1 MANRV
6 RRVFVAAALG
16 ITLTLGACSPSSTQE
31 TKPSG
36 EGDSGEQITLNVS
49 VFNDFGYTELY
60 KEYMKLHPNITIEE
74 TRASSTTN
82 SRDRLSTGLSA
93 GSGLSDIEAVEG
105 DWMPEVMQYTDQWV
119 DLSNDSLKDRWLE
132 WKTAKATDPSDRL
145 LGYGTDSAPN
155 AICYRAD
162 LFAAAGLPSNRD
174 EVAKL
179 LTGDW
184 NKFFEVGRQFR
195 AANSQVAWFDS
206 ASSVFQ
212 GMISQLPNAFE
223 NSDGTPIPLAD
234 NTGIKSIYDSI
245 VANLDQ
251 SAHLTAWDEDW
262 MAAFQGDPKFATIMC
277 PSWMAGFIE
286 EQAAGV
292 TGWDVAPVFPGGAS
306 NSGGSYL
313 MVPVQSK
320 HQEAAKALAD
330 WLTAPEQQLK
340 AYAAK
345 QVFPSQVE
353 ALKSPQV
360 TESVSKFFNDAP
372 IGKIYAS
379 QASSITVQPFT
390 GEHYGSIRDIV
401 GDALNRVSSGAM
413 DAEASWQQALADY
426 KDLGI

>member
-1 MANRV
+1 MTNHLKRSA
-6 RRVFVAAALG
+6 VAAVLSLSLAF
-16 ITLTLGACSPSSTQE
+16 GACSPSSPKSAST
-31 TKPSG
+31 SG
-36 EGDSGEQITLNVS
+36 EASGEPITLTVS
-49 VFNDFGYTELY
+49 VFNDFGYAELY
-60 KEYMKLHPNITIEE
+60 KEYMALHPHITIEE
-74 TRASSTTN
+74 SRASTTTTA
-82 SRDRLSTGLSA
+82 RDHLSTGLAA
-93 GSGLSDIEAVEG
+93 GTGLADIEAVEG

-119 DLSNDSLKDRWLE
+119 DLSSDTVKDRWLA
-132 WKTAKATDPSDRL
+132 WKTAKATDVDGRL
-145 LGYGTDSAPN
+145 VGYGTDSAPN
-155 AICYRAD
+155 ALCYRAD
-162 LFAAAGLPSNRD
+162 LFAAAGLPSDRE

-184 NKFFEVGRQFR
+184 NKFFEVGKQFR

-206 ASSVFQ
+206 SGGVFQ

-223 NSDGTPIPLAD
+223 NSDGTPIPLAE
-234 NTGIKSIYDSI
+234 NSEMKAVYDSI

-292 TGWDVAPVFPGGAS
+292 TGWDVAQVFPGGPS

-313 MVPVQSK
+313 MVPEQSQ
-320 HQEAAKALAD
+320 HPAEAKALAD

-353 ALKSPQV
+353 ALKSSQI
-360 TESVSKFFNDAP
+360 TETTSEFFNKAP
-372 IGKIYAS
+372 IGQIYAA
-379 QASSITVQPFT
+379 QASAITVQPFT
-390 GEHYGSIRDIV
+390 GEHYGAIRDIV
-401 GDALNRVSSGAM
+401 GDALNRVDSGAM
-413 DAEASWQQALADY
+413 NAEDSWQQALTDY
-426 KDLGI
+426 KNLGI

>member
-16 ITLTLGACSPSSTQE
+16 ISLTLGACSPSSTQE

-119 DLSNDSLKDRWLE
+119 DLSNDSLKDRWLD

-292 TGWDVAPVFPGGAS
+292 TGWDVAPV
-306 NSGGSYL
+306 
-313 MVPVQSK
+313 
-320 HQEAAKALAD
+320 D
-330 WLTAPEQQLK
+330 
-340 AYAAK
+340 
-345 QVFPSQVE
+345 
-353 ALKSPQV
+353 
-360 TESVSKFFNDAP
+360 
-372 IGKIYAS
+372 
-379 QASSITVQPFT
+379 
-390 GEHYGSIRDIV
+390 R
-401 GDALNRVSSGAM
+401 
-413 DAEASWQQALADY
+413 
-426 KDLGI
+426 